1 MTDKTL
7 DPRIAALWLVHGR
20 ACADLLR
27 AHGRDGHAEHYEKAM
42 AAVMDILAAELGRK
56 RLAAAIDW
64 VSDELW
70 ADRGSSAR
78 HAISLKH

>member
-1 MTDKTL
+1 MTNKTL

-27 AHGRDGHAEHYEKAM
+27 AHGRDGHAEHYEQAM
-42 AAVMDILAAELGRK
+42 AAVMDILAAEVGRK
-56 RLAAAIDW
+56 RLTAAIDW

-70 ADRGSSAR
+70 SGPTTSGS
-78 HAISLKH
+78 HAVSLKH